1 MPEEPKTERGRRTRE
16 RIVASAAK
24 LIERRGVEATGLDQ
38 VLAEAGASKS
48 QLYHY
53 FADKQALVRA
63 VIAWQTAA
71 IVDGVAERLERIDS
85 WAGLEAWFDTLVA
98 YQQAM
103 DCHVGCPIGSL
114 AAELADTDEAARQ
127 DLALSFGTWAG
138 QLRTM
143 LDRFRERGLLGP
155 DTDTEQ
161 SAYAVLATIQ
171 GGLLLAKTTRDP
183 ERLRI
188 ALIAAGGYLRSL
200 APAPER

>member
-1 MPEEPKTERGRRTRE
+1 MT
-16 RIVASAAK
+16 SAAR
-24 LIERRGVEATGLDQ
+24 LIERQGVEATGLDQ

-63 VIAWQTAA
+63 VIAWQTAS
-71 IVDGVAERLERIDS
+71 IVDGVAEQLARIDS
-85 WAGLEAWFDTLVA
+85 WTGLDAWFDTLVA
-98 YQQAM
+98 YQRSM
-103 DCHVGCPIGSL
+103 DCHIGCPIGSL
-114 AAELADTDEAARQ
+114 AAELADTDETARQ

-143 LDRFRERGLLGP
+143 LDRLRERGLLGP

-183 ERLRI
+183 ERLRV
-188 ALIAAGGYLRSL
+188 ALTAAGGYLRSL
-200 APAPER
+200 APAPGR